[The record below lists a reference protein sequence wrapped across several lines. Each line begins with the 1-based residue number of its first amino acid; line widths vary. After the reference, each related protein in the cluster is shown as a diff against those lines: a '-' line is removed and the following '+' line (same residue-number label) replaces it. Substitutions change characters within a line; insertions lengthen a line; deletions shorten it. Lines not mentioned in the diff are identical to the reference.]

1 VGLAAIMAAALLV
14 LGWAPTRRLAGD
26 EALPAMFV
34 GCAISVVGSL
44 AGTVPVIL
52 ARNKPHLEA
61 WSAALAAMGTR
72 LAVVIVLGA
81 AAALAGWWPTKPLL
95 LWVAVSHAGLLVPD
109 TLFSIKVLARQV
121 LAQQVLARQAPAE
134 KQGDSK

>member
-1 VGLAAIMAAALLV
+1 MGLAVVVAAVLLV

-44 AGTVPVIL
+44 AGTVPVVM
-52 ARNKPHLEA
+52 ARNRPHTEA

-72 LAVVIVLGA
+72 LAIVIVLGA
-81 AAALAGWWPTKPLL
+81 ATALAGIWPAKPLL
-95 LWVAVSHAGLLVPD
+95 LWVVVSHAGFLVPD
-109 TLFSIKVLARQV
+109 TVLSIKVLARQA
-121 LAQQVLARQAPAE
+121 LAENR
-134 KQGDSK
+134 

>member
-1 VGLAAIMAAALLV
+1 MAAVLLV
-14 LGWAPTRRLAGD
+14 LGWAPTRRLAGE

-52 ARNKPHLEA
+52 ARNRPHVEA

-72 LAVVIVLGA
+72 LAVVLVL
-81 AAALAGWWPTKPLL
+81 AAALALSGAWPARPLL
-95 LWVAVSHAGLLVPD
+95 VWVLVSHAGFLVPD
-109 TLFSIKVLARQV
+109 TLLSIKVLARQA
-121 LAQQVLARQAPAE
+121 LAENR
-134 KQGDSK
+134 